1 MTLDALS
8 APSAGSTWLTPG
20 AVIPAHPLALH
31 PDDTVDW
38 VSQRALSRYYVDAGA
53 HGLAVGV
60 HTTQFALHEDAALL
74 ADVWAQ
80 SAEIARGAGRE
91 IRLIAGVRGT
101 RTVAQREADVAAS
114 LGYGAALLSPAP
126 GASDADI
133 LEMAR
138 AVGEVLPAIGFY
150 MQDDVGGRYLGEEFW
165 RALFELP
172 TVIGVK
178 IAAFDRY
185 RTGDVIRALLE
196 SGRTD
201 IALLTGNDD
210 SIVGDL
216 ATTYRGDV
224 GGEDR
229 SVGFVGGLLGQW
241 AVGTRAAVDV
251 SARVALAQQA
261 GTVDSDILTVGTW
274 ITEINGALFDVRNSF
289 AGCVAGVNELLRQQG
304 IVRTAHCLDPLDR
317 LSPGQQEAIEDM
329 RHRYPDL
336 LDEDFI
342 AENVDRWRS

>member
-1 MTLDALS
+1 
-8 APSAGSTWLTPG
+8 
-20 AVIPAHPLALH
+20 
-31 PDDTVDW
+31 
-38 VSQRALSRYYVDAGA
+38 
-53 HGLAVGV
+53 
-60 HTTQFALHEDAALL
+60 
-74 ADVWAQ
+74 
-80 SAEIARGAGRE
+80 
-91 IRLIAGVRGT
+91 
-101 RTVAQREADVAAS
+101 
-114 LGYGAALLSPAP
+114 
-126 GASDADI
+126 
-133 LEMAR
+133 
-138 AVGEVLPAIGFY
+138 VLPAIGFY